1 MTVADELKARTEAR
15 ELLKLL
21 WQRRREIW
29 NTPPDLAAL
38 IPIPVDVIA
47 RSLLGLTLEEP
58 EEIPSEE
65 KGVETA
71 GLMDRP
77 TALIVAAQKF
87 PYEWRRFTIAH
98 EIGHWILHPNVR
110 YHRDRP
116 LNGGEQANAS
126 RPPEEQVVD
135 KFASELLMPTRV
147 LKMYFLEMFG
157 KPIDGRVSTS
167 ELAQDLSSI
176 GNTSITCEDL
186 ARGSRFRSLL
196 VANLSANRF
205 GAYFPP
211 IAKRFGV
218 SRTAMAIQLENLQLV
233 R

>member
-1 MTVADELKARTEAR
+1 MTVADEMKARTKAR

-29 NTPPDLAAL
+29 NTPPDIAAL

-47 RSLLGLTLEEP
+47 RSLLGLTLDEP

-65 KGVETA
+65 VGVETA
-71 GLMDRP
+71 GMMDRP
-77 TALIVAAQKF
+77 TGLIVAAQKF

-98 EIGHWILHPNVR
+98 EIGHWVLHPNVR

-116 LNGGEQANAS
+116 LNGGEHANGS
-126 RPPEEQVVD
+126 RPKEEQEVD

-147 LKMYFLEMFG
+147 LNTYFLEMFG

-167 ELAQDLSSI
+167 ALAQELSSI
-176 GNTSITCEDL
+176 GNTSITREDL
-186 ARGSRFRSLL
+186 SRGLQFRCML
-196 VANLSANRF
+196 VAKLSANRV

-211 IAKRFGV
+211 LAKRFGV
-218 SRTAMAIQLENLQLV
+218 STTAMAIQLEHLELV